1 MIPMIR
7 KLIGL
12 ALVLLIVAVVPE
24 AAAHFLFQSGIAAA
38 VAKRDPGAQ
47 HVSARVPVPMLP
59 NLLTKATLSKV
70 TVSARHVDL
79 RTVTADWV
87 TATATGVHVNLPSSL
102 INKRAQITHVDH
114 VHLTLTF
121 TEEEASARLPPGF
134 KFVFGKGTVTVQG
147 LATSI
152 TGSFRLEPPA
162 RIVFTVVGSSVPGL
176 TRLAPISFP
185 VPPLAA
191 CVQSVA
197 LNPHTLTVTCDE
209 TNPSTDLLPHP

>member
-1 MIPMIR
+1 
-7 KLIGL
+7 L
-12 ALVLLIVAVVPE
+12 LVVAVVPE

-47 HVSARVPVPMLP
+47 HISARVPVPMLP

-70 TVSARHVDL
+70 TVSARNVNL
-79 RTVTADWV
+79 SSLTADKV
-87 TATATGVHVNLPSSL
+87 VAVATGVHVNLPSSL

-114 VHLTLTF
+114 IHLTLTF

-134 KFVFGKGTVTVQG
+134 KFVFGKDTVTLQG

-152 TGSFRLEPPA
+152 TGRFRLEPPA
-162 RIVFTVVGSSVPGL
+162 RIVFTIVGSSVPGL
-176 TRLAPISFP
+176 TKLAPISFP
-185 VPPLAA
+185 VPPLAG

-197 LNPHTLTVTCDE
+197 LNPHTLTVTCE
-209 TNPSTDLLPHP
+209 EANPSTDLLPHR